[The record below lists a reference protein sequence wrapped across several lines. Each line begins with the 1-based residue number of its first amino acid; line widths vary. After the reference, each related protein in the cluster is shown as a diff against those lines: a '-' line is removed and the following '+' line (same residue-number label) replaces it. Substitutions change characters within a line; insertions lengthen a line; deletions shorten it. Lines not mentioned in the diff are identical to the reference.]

1 MTPQLGARR
10 PQSLGPCGEI
20 TPIPAAG
27 AAVLNRSVDH
37 MEPVT
42 TATESIEDFFARY
55 TGYLTAGDIEGLAA
69 IYNYPSLAVTAMGC
83 LAITDP
89 QQSRDF
95 FTQGQ
100 HFYRSRGIQA
110 YVPATS

>member
-1 MTPQLGARR
+1 
-10 PQSLGPCGEI
+10 
-20 TPIPAAG
+20 
-27 AAVLNRSVDH
+27 
-37 MEPVT
+37 MESVT

-69 IYNYPSLAVTAMGC
+69 VYNYPSLAVTAMGC

-100 HFYRSRGIQA
+100 DFYRSRGIQGVRA
-110 YVPATS
+110 RDIVTDIEVPGIWVGRLVLENLDA